1 MGRDGSAVDS
11 MAVTKEGLAGDLTN
25 LAAVSSRVE
34 PGEPSP
40 PSDEDEYRLV
50 EPEEMGTL
58 NAPPIQESSVP
69 SGAWQESTAPLIP
82 SAQWTSDSTH
92 RTRQYLLIAFLG
104 VTGITAAGV
113 LFWGFLR
120 WHSADRATQA
130 STSGGMVAPVQAA
143 DPARPSDSNVLAQA
157 AEPQGDTAPTQTT
170 ASPGPS
176 PVAPSAVTSATPVVA
191 APDAAWNSDTE
202 LAMTPAPTPTTDSSL
217 SLTPVAP
224 ATEPVTQPANEPPPT
239 PQLPKQLAAFAPML
253 NYEIQPQFPD
263 AMEILSEAPVTAEDL
278 GLTASAGLPEVPP
291 VDLNVQAQLPISGL
305 VIGALPASQ
314 FVSLWSNLSGIPT
327 VVDLDTL
334 AAAAIDRRQKLSLSL
349 VQATTVG
356 DIVPQLGQALGLRA
370 DARENRFLQ
379 LAAPPEA
386 MEQKLPNA
394 VTLENLV
401 VDAAGEAWLR
411 DALEQ
416 LFPTVDVEWR
426 VVDGKLMRPTAAD
439 GTSRDPLAWFAVV
452 RVLEGWRMAAG
463 HPSTLEQYTPQQ
475 LSAALLSSSDVVGLD
490 SQLKQVSAQAHPVA
504 QILPRI
510 CQEAGLDAWIDWDK
524 VGTVG
529 LGPQS
534 TALFVTTARPLRR
547 ALADY
552 ATEFSLVVAILDE
565 RSLWITSNQ
574 AYRSSPQCY
583 VVPSDGRSAEEWKSQ
598 LRALTPAASGTGDVG
613 RVVVIPTLDEK
624 FMLVRCCRPV
634 VSF

>member
-25 LAAVSSRVE
+25 LAAVSRVE

-69 SGAWQESTAPLIP
+69 PGAWQESTAPLIP

-120 WHSADRATQA
+120 WHTADRATQA

-143 DPARPSDSNVLAQA
+143 DPAGPMDSNAPAQA
-157 AEPQGDTAPTQTT
+157 AEPQVDTAPTLTT
-170 ASPGPS
+170 TSSVPS
-176 PVAPSAVTSATPVVA
+176 PVASSPVASSPVASATPVDATSEAEVNSSTDLA
-191 APDAAWNSDTE
+191 LAPV
-202 LAMTPAPTPTTDSSL
+202 PTPNTDPAL
-217 SLTPVAP
+217 TVTPVAP
-224 ATEPVTQPANEPPPT
+224 ATEPPAA

-356 DIVPQLGQALGLRA
+356 DIVPQLGQVLGLRA

-394 VTLENLV
+394 LTLENLV

-439 GTSRDPLAWFAVV
+439 GTSLDPLAWFAVV

-475 LSAALLSSSDVVGLD
+475 LSAALLSSSEVVGLD

-524 VGTVG
+524 VGAVG